1 MNKQILAQLTNIYNT
16 LSLIET
22 KGNNTLLMAS
32 CLTEISN
39 LCQFLTQQ
47 EAIVS
52 PLSTTENENIEE
64 E

>member
-1 MNKQILAQLTNIYNT
+1 MNNQVLTQLTSIYNT

-47 EAIVS
+47 ETIIS
-52 PLSTTENENIEE
+52 PLSAAENENIEE